1 MVSSK
6 RTLCL
11 EIWARLL
18 HVACSSLLTDYPF
31 FIRFAAQSQASIVR
45 MPLIGGTESKRE
57 GPWPECVG
65 LTGAACKILIEATGS
80 SDLMGNIQIIPEDYM
95 VTMDFRTDRV
105 RIFVDGDGL
114 VARIPHRG

>member
-1 MVSSK
+1 MHTALV
-6 RTLCL
+6 RNP
-11 EIWARLL
+11 
-18 HVACSSLLTDYPF
+18 CSSLLTDFLF
-31 FIRFAAQSQASIVR
+31 FVHFAAQSQASIVR

-65 LTGAACKILIEATGS
+65 KSGEECKTLIEATGS
-80 SDLMGNIQIIPEDYM
+80 SDLRGNIQIIPEDFM

-114 VARIPHRG
+114 VVKIPHRG

>member
-1 MVSSK
+1 
-6 RTLCL
+6 
-11 EIWARLL
+11 
-18 HVACSSLLTDYPF
+18 LLTDYPF